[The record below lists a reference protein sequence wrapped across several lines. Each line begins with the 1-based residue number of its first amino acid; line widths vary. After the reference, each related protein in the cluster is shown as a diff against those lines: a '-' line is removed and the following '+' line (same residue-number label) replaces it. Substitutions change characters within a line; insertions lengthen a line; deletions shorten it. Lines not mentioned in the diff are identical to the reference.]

1 MHWVSSAVLSHMWV
15 YSDKRCQ
22 IIGTSGNREMEG
34 GRERR
39 VRRTTWNFVVIGR
52 AALVWRSLESHGLE
66 YFIRYR
72 ERERERGENSKGTFT
87 RGYHGILTTSVYGE
101 GGEGVSSDGGA

>member
-1 MHWVSSAVLSHMWV
+1 
-15 YSDKRCQ
+15 
-22 IIGTSGNREMEG
+22 MEG

-87 RGYHGILTTSVYGE
+87 RGYHGILTTSVYGSLGTKTE
-101 GGEGVSSDGGA
+101 RREEEVVGQPGKEV